1 MKILSIAILIL
12 LFSVSIYTQKPKV
25 EEVAPPVSL
34 ELLSKLTLA
43 QSMPYTKPRV
53 TLAEVKEIKNA
64 DALETANVPNYIK
77 ALAQNTKAAP
87 QFANMVQA
95 FLFGGTV
102 APETKMAMGLKIAQI
117 YNSPYLFA
125 HTNRWLRASDKGRNL
140 LKSWDNQ
147 KDYTDAEKIALE
159 YTEKL
164 TNDIHGVSDAD
175 FARTRGIYNDSQI
188 IELTMTTCFFNHFVR
203 LVEAINLPVEDWVL
217 NDKSPKLAD
226 SINKT
231 VAPSARIAL
240 VSDNEMAQTQV
251 VLENAKQAQTPAQGL
266 GLGIA
271 NSQRAFLRVPAL
283 GQAWRDFGFANRTA
297 WTIDRNIQLQIS
309 FAVSMANGC
318 RYCTLHQVLGL
329 RRLGVDPKKL
339 LAMKKDDSALT
350 PKELTAVEFA
360 RKLTKQPNSVTDA
373 DFAKLK
379 QEFGEQGAVEVVL
392 QTGAFAFMNRFTDG
406 LRLPSEDEAVKN
418 YQEVY
423 GDGAYQQWKME
434 NGKWKMKSEK

>member
-1 MKILSIAILIL
+1 MKVLSIAILIL
-12 LFSVSIYTQKPKV
+12 TFVFLSFANTPLTD
-25 EEVAPPVSL
+25 L
-34 ELLSKLTLA
+34 EKSARSKMTA
-43 QSMPYTKPRV
+43 KPRV
-53 TLAEVKEIKNA
+53 ALSENVSIKNA
-64 DALETANVPNYIK
+64 DALESANVPNYIK

-117 YNSPYLFA
+117 YGSPYLFA
-125 HTNRWLRASDKGRNL
+125 HTNRWLRATEKGQSL
-140 LKSWDNQ
+140 LKNWDSR
-147 KDYTDAEKIALE
+147 KDLTDAEKIALE
-159 YTEKL
+159 YAGKL
-164 TNDIHGVSDAD
+164 TNDIHGVSDED
-175 FARTRGIYNDSQI
+175 FALTRGFYNDSQV
-188 IELTMTTCFFNHFVR
+188 IELTMTVCFFNHFVR
-203 LVEAINLPVEDWVL
+203 FVEATNLPVEDWVL
-217 NDKSPKLAD
+217 NDKSPRIAD
-226 SINKT
+226 SVNKT
-231 VAPSARIAL
+231 IAPSARVAL
-240 VSDNEMAQTQV
+240 VSDNEMNQTQTI
-251 VLENAKQAQTPAQGL
+251 LESAKQTQTPAQGL

-283 GQAWRDFGFANRTA
+283 GQAWREFGFANRAA

-339 LAMKKDDSALT
+339 LAMKKDDSQLT
-350 PKELTAVEFA
+350 PRELTAVEFA
-360 RKLTKQPNSVTDA
+360 RKLTTQPSSVTDA

-379 QEFGEQGAVEVVL
+379 KEFGEQGATEVVL

-423 GDGAYQQWKME
+423 GDGAYQQWKTE
-434 NGKWKMKSEK
+434 SGKWKMKR